1 MDRSAA
7 FIPEASSSW
16 VPTSVSRQS
25 ASAREP
31 DLPGCEPF
39 PLPANVVDDYDGRF
53 EYWDRRTETAWR
65 VSEPTSIWHEQPT
78 RRLTRLAERVASL
91 RGSPIECFG
100 SADLLRLDADGGKRW
115 IMQADEILYLHP
127 GRARLSGP
135 AVVVGEDA
143 LPDVVLEV
151 DHSTDV
157 RRWKLGVYQE
167 CGFPEIWVAV
177 PWDHSSRRPG
187 LTIHVRGDAGYAEAS
202 ESRAFPGLDGVRHPS
217 GPDRGADLH
226 RDLGGA
232 RAGGAGDGPARGDD
246 PGRRSDHALGEPAG
260 GGEGARGRRAGDASP
275 AGHRRARGPRRGRA
289 AHARSRARRGPG
301 RGPGVHRCRRLPAVP
316 AGSVRCRAVTAL
328 LAMRDAPWLPGLGKR
343 CRLSF
348 GNRFA
353 ERERGSHLRR
363 PRLDGVVWC

>member
-7 FIPEASSSW
+7 FIPEAHPWTPISA
-16 VPTSVSRQS
+16 SRPP

-39 PLPANVVDDYDGRF
+39 PLPADAVDDYDGRF
-53 EYWDRRTETAWR
+53 EFWDRRTETAWKVR
-65 VSEPTSIWHEQPT
+65 EPTSIWHEQPT

-135 AVVVGEDA
+135 AVVVGGDM

-187 LTIHVRGDAGYAEAS
+187 LTIHVRGDAGYAEAP
-202 ESRAFPGLDGVRHPS
+202 ESRAFPGWTAAAIHRALTEEPISAETWAALARVARAMGRREGTTLEDDPIMRSVSRQAEAKGRADAVLATLRL
-217 GPDRGADLH
+217 RGIDVPADLAEAV
-226 RDLGGA
+226 RRTPD
-232 RAGGAGDGPARGDD
+232 PALDAALAAALACADVDD
-246 PGRRSDHALGEPAG
+246 FRRRL
-260 GGEGARGRRAGDASP
+260 RDASA
-275 AGHRRARGPRRGRA
+275 AGP
-289 AHARSRARRGPG
+289 
-301 RGPGVHRCRRLPAVP
+301 
-316 AGSVRCRAVTAL
+316 
-328 LAMRDAPWLPGLGKR
+328 
-343 CRLSF
+343 
-348 GNRFA
+348 
-353 ERERGSHLRR
+353 
-363 PRLDGVVWC
+363 

>member
-1 MDRSAA
+1 MNRSAA
-7 FIPEASSSW
+7 FVPEASNSW
-16 VPTSVSRQS
+16 APTSVSRPS
-25 ASAREP
+25 ASASEP

-53 EYWDRRTETAWR
+53 EFWDRRTETAWK

-127 GRARLSGP
+127 RRAGLSGP

-151 DHSTDV
+151 DHSTDA

-187 LTIHVRGDAGYAEAS
+187 LTIHVCGDDGYAEVP
-202 ESRAFPGLDGVRHPS
+202 ESRAFPGWT
-217 GPDRGADLH
+217 AAAIH
-226 RDLGGA
+226 RALTEEPISAETWAALARVA
-232 RAGGAGDGPARGDD
+232 RAMGRREGTTLDDD
-246 PGRRSDHALGEPAG
+246 PIMRSVSLQAE
-260 GGEGARGRRAGDASP
+260 ARGRADAVLATLRLRGIDVP
-275 AGHRRARGPRRGRA
+275 ADLAEAVRRAPGPALDAVLA
-289 AHARSRARRGPG
+289 AALACTDADDFR
-301 RGPGVHRCRRLPAVP
+301 RRLRKASA
-316 AGSVRCRAVTAL
+316 AGL
-328 LAMRDAPWLPGLGKR
+328 
-343 CRLSF
+343 
-348 GNRFA
+348 
-353 ERERGSHLRR
+353 
-363 PRLDGVVWC
+363 

>member
-7 FIPEASSSW
+7 FIPEAHPWTPISAS
-16 VPTSVSRQS
+16 PPP

-39 PLPANVVDDYDGRF
+39 PLPADAVDDYDGRF
-53 EYWDRRTETAWR
+53 EFWDRRTETAWKVR
-65 VSEPTSIWHEQPT
+65 EPTSIWHEQPT

-127 GRARLSGP
+127 DRARLSGP
-135 AVVVGEDA
+135 AVVVGADM

-187 LTIHVRGDAGYAEAS
+187 LTIHVRGDAGYAEAP
-202 ESRAFPGLDGVRHPS
+202 ESRAFPGWTAAS
-217 GPDRGADLH
+217 IH
-226 RDLGGA
+226 RALTEEPISAETWAALARVA
-232 RAGGAGDGPARGDD
+232 RAMGRREGTTLEDD
-246 PGRRSDHALGEPAG
+246 PIMRSVSRQAEAKGRADAVLATLRLRGIDVPAALAEAVRRTPDAALDAVLAAALACADADDFRRRLREASAAGRR
-260 GGEGARGRRAGDASP
+260 RQ
-275 AGHRRARGPRRGRA
+275 
-289 AHARSRARRGPG
+289 
-301 RGPGVHRCRRLPAVP
+301 
-316 AGSVRCRAVTAL
+316 
-328 LAMRDAPWLPGLGKR
+328 
-343 CRLSF
+343 
-348 GNRFA
+348 
-353 ERERGSHLRR
+353 
-363 PRLDGVVWC
+363 

>member
-7 FIPEASSSW
+7 FIPEAHSW
-16 VPTSVSRQS
+16 TPISASPAP

-39 PLPANVVDDYDGRF
+39 PLPADAVDDYDGRF
-53 EYWDRRTETAWR
+53 EFWDRRTETGWKVR
-65 VSEPTSIWHEQPT
+65 EPTSIWHEQPT
-78 RRLTRLAERVASL
+78 RRLTRLVERVASL

-100 SADLLRLDADGGKRW
+100 SADLLRLDAGGGKRW

-135 AVVVGEDA
+135 AVVVGGDA

-187 LTIHVRGDAGYAEAS
+187 LTIHVRGDAGYAEAP
-202 ESRAFPGLDGVRHPS
+202 ESRAFPGWK
-217 GPDRGADLH
+217 AAAIH
-226 RDLGGA
+226 RALTEEPISAETWAALARVA
-232 RAGGAGDGPARGDD
+232 RAMGRREGTTLEDD
-246 PGRRSDHALGEPAG
+246 PIMRSVSRQAA
-260 GGEGARGRRAGDASP
+260 ARGRADA
-275 AGHRRARGPRRGRA
+275 AADAVLATLRLRGID
-289 AHARSRARRGPG
+289 
-301 RGPGVHRCRRLPAVP
+301 VP
-316 AGSVRCRAVTAL
+316 AGLAEAVRRTPELAL
-328 LAMRDAPWLPGLGKR
+328 DAALAAALACADADD
-343 CRLSF
+343 F
-348 GNRFA
+348 
-353 ERERGSHLRR
+353 RR
-363 PRLDGVVWC
+363 RRRQASAAGRRRR